1 MQLQDVKNIEGFENG
16 KGEKLDIK
24 KNKTIPQDA
33 LFNANNTKSV
43 GSSSFIKI
51 LGYLSLICAIA
62 FIPVT
67 LHVNELFWIGTAV
80 CFSMFVFC
88 FIFSSIIDNVA
99 GKNSEFSFAESN
111 TDNNLSCVAQNQ
123 FLSANNE
130 KKNTNINS
138 QVKYDKNSYYK
149 TKDSANIGQKY

>member
-1 MQLQDVKNIEGFENG
+1 MQWQDVKNIEGFEDG

-24 KNKTIPQDA
+24 KNKTTSQDA
-33 LFNANNTKSV
+33 LFNASNTRSG
-43 GSSSFIKI
+43 GSSSFVKFS
-51 LGYLSLICAIA
+51 GYLSLISAIA

-88 FIFSSIIDNVA
+88 FIFSSIIDNIA
-99 GKNSEFSFAESN
+99 GKNSEFSLAEN
-111 TDNNLSCVAQNQ
+111 NIDNNLSCVAQNQ
-123 FLSANNE
+123 FLSANDKE
-130 KKNTNINS
+130 RNTNINS